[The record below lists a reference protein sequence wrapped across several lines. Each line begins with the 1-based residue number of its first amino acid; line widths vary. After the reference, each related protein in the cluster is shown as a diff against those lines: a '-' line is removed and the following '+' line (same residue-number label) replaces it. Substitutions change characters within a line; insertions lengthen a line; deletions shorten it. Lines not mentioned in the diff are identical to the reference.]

1 MKRDAWRA
9 ERIEMARR
17 CWEGSRAALIYT
29 EAGTRAVR
37 GRHVGRPTRDKS
49 CRIFSAYFDLREA
62 AGKQTNE
69 LNEWIRCHAKP
80 PAFSRL

>member
-1 MKRDAWRA
+1 MRGVRSGADRNGEAMLGGKPGRA
-9 ERIEMARR
+9 YLYGGWHPGGAGKTR
-17 CWEGSRAALIYT
+17 WEA
-29 EAGTRAVR
+29 
-37 GRHVGRPTRDKS
+37 DKS